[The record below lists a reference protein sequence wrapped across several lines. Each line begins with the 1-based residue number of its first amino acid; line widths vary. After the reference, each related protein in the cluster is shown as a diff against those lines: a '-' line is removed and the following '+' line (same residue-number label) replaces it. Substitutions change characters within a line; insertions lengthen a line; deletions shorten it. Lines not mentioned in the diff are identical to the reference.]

1 MNRQYEIILPAMP
14 RGFHLITREIIS
26 AIEIADYKT
35 ALLHLFIQHTSASLT
50 INENASSDVRRDFE
64 QYFLRAV
71 PDSSTYFEH
80 TYEGLDDMPSH
91 IKASILGNSLTIP
104 ITNGRLN
111 LGTWQGIY
119 LGEHRIAARS
129 RKIIATILG

>member
-50 INENASSDVRRDFE
+50 INENASLDVRRDFE
-64 QYFLRAV
+64 QYFLRTV
-71 PDSSTYFEH
+71 PDSTAYFEH

-119 LGEHRIAARS
+119 LGEHRRAARS

>member
-50 INENASSDVRRDFE
+50 INENASADVRRDFE

-119 LGEHRIAARS
+119 LGEHRIASRS